1 MRNEMVASQLGFAK
15 YNLEARWLIRQT
27 GIVRQHGEE
36 FNPDELAYKPA
47 EMGRDPDTGAEV
59 LLTTCLD

>member
-1 MRNEMVASQLGFAK
+1 MRNEMVTSQPGFAK
-15 YNLEARWLIRQT
+15 YNLEARWLIRQR